1 MAQDDFTGP
10 QIYLA
15 TPSSFDLQTFPALLD
30 KVLAAGPVACLRLAL
45 VAEAR
50 EDIARAAD
58 ACREVAHRHDVAL
71 VIDDHFRLVEPLG
84 LDGVH
89 LTDGARHVRE
99 ARKLLGSDGIVGA
112 FCGASRH
119 DGMTAAEIGTDY
131 IAFGPLTD
139 AAGLGDGTLAPHD
152 LFAWWSEMIEV
163 PLVAMGG
170 LTPDAV
176 AEIKDV
182 VDFVAL
188 GAEIWGSDDPV
199 AAFKAYIALLA

>member
-1 MAQDDFTGP
+1 MAQDEFTGP

-15 TPSSFDLQTFPALLD
+15 TPSIFDLQSFPPLLD

-45 VAEAR
+45 AAEER
-50 EDIARAAD
+50 DDLSRAAD

-71 VIDDHFRLVEPLG
+71 VIDDHFRLVGPLG

-99 ARKLLGSDGIVGA
+99 ARKLLGGDAVVGA

-119 DGMTAAEIGTDY
+119 EGMTAAEIGTDY
-131 IAFGPLTD
+131 IAFGPLSD
-139 AAGLGDGTLAPHD
+139 VSGLGDGTLAPKD

-170 LTPDAV
+170 ITAETV

-182 VDFVAL
+182 VDFIAL
-188 GAEIWGSDDPV
+188 GTEVWGSDDPV
-199 AAFKAYIALLA
+199 AAFKRYADLLA